1 MGAQADTEEQALA
14 AAALVVLSRES
25 RQRPERKP
33 ERRPERKPERRPERK
48 PERRPERN
56 LDMEPLDPEAL
67 DDAMKV
73 VVACIREL
81 KRIVGIP
88 QPRRPRKRRIELE
101 WECPACI
108 RGTGMHNHLV
118 GPERRRQKRG
128 GE

>member
-25 RQRPERKP
+25 RQNPERKPERKP
-33 ERRPERKPERRPERK
+33 ERRPEDSPEQK
-48 PERRPERN
+48 QS

-81 KRIVGIP
+81 KRILGIP
-88 QPRRPRKRRIELE
+88 QARRPRKRRMELE
-101 WECPACI
+101 WECPACM
-108 RGTGMHNHLV
+108 RGTGIHNHLV
-118 GPERRRQKRG
+118 GPKRRRQKRG
-128 GE
+128 GR